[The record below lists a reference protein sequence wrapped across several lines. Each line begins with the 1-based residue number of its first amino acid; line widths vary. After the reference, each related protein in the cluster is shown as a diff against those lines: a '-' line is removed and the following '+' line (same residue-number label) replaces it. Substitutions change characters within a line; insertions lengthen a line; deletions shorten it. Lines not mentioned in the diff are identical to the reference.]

1 MGRGGE
7 EGEIEIEHGII
18 FPSSSLKLQGP
29 CLSFPL
35 RRLICP
41 PAPPPLPLPCSGGL
55 NLLIVAVG
63 IQGKRRAEET
73 GWAPPPF
80 PFPSLRRR

>member
-18 FPSSSLKLQGP
+18 FPSSLKLQGP

-41 PAPPPLPLPCSGGL
+41 PGAPPPP
-55 NLLIVAVG
+55 
-63 IQGKRRAEET
+63 T
-73 GWAPPPF
+73 F
-80 PFPSLRRR
+80 PFLAPVALIY